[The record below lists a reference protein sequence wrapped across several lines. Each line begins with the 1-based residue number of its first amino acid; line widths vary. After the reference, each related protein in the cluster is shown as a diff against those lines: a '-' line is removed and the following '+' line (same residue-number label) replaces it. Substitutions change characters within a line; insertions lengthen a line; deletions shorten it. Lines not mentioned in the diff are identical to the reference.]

1 MMASLCGVALIVNIL
16 GRDLNNSMSA
26 QYTVPVKELENGDQF
41 IELPDE
47 LINQLNWKEGD
58 DIEWR
63 EIENGFELKKKEL
76 N

>member
-1 MMASLCGVALIVNIL
+1 
-16 GRDLNNSMSA
+16 MSA

-58 DIEWR
+58 DIEWK
-63 EIENGFELKKKEL
+63 EIENGFELKKREL